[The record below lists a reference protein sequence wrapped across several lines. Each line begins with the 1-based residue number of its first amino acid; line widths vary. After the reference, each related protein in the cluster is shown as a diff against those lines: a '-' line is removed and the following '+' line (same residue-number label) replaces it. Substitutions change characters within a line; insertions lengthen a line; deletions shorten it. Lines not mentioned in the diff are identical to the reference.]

1 MITNPNTE
9 SSLKQFNTAALY
21 DMKERLLFAGI
32 KRSIGHLLIQVKH
45 IFTAFKNACVTF
57 R

>member
-9 SSLKQFNTAALY
+9 SSLKQFNTAPLY

-32 KRSIGHLLIQVKH
+32 KSSIGHLLIQVKH
-45 IFTAFKNACVTF
+45 IFTAFKNAYVTF